1 MRVSPM
7 QEINH
12 CFLVD
17 YEHLLSGSPKNT
29 IGAPASPAATPGQCA
44 NVQMW
49 RLRRN
54 VQMRR
59 KCVCQCALANP
70 FVTFSHFHTSTLPH
84 FQISKLFNCPFAH
97 LPICTFAH
105 LHICPFAHLKRVSYP
120 NIQHN
125 IFPAPFFVAEVDLIN
140 HPAIAFGQIG
150 LA

>member
-70 FVTFSHFHTSTLPH
+70 FVTFSLFHTSTLSH
-84 FQISKLFNCPFAH
+84 FK
-97 LPICTFAH
+97 FAH
-105 LHICPFAHLKRVSYP
+105 LHISTFPHSKRVSYP

-150 LA
+150 IA